1 MSESVQL
8 INAVFHLHKLIN
20 ERFGVN
26 LGHRDVVDRYSIV
39 EYEGVKCLEI
49 DFQGMCHDAQPCN
62 HQHLAPA
69 TAFHGTKNLKKALKT
84 RCVMKDAKSPLKKQ
98 NGNGF
103 YEGWYHAPSFKRA
116 CRYAKPHKL
125 GRAGEFKPILKFK
138 VV

>member
-1 MSESVQL
+1 MLVQVINMSESVML
-8 INAVFHLHKLIN
+8 INAVFHLRKLIN
-20 ERFGVN
+20 ESFGVS

-84 RCVMKDAKSPLKKQ
+84 RCVMKDAKSPLKKKW
-98 NGNGF
+98 
-103 YEGWYHAPSFKRA
+103 EWVLRRLVPCA
-116 CRYAKPHKL
+116 
-125 GRAGEFKPILKFK
+125 EF
-138 VV
+138 